1 MNNVTTVGIDLAK
14 NIFQVHGADKAGKK
28 VYSKA
33 LKRDELIPFLAQQKK
48 CLIGIEACGGSHHWA
63 RRFQA
68 LGHEVKMMAPQFV
81 KPYVKADK
89 TDRND
94 AAGIAEA
101 VTRPHMQSVPIK
113 TVEQQELQ
121 MLHRVRALAVE
132 ERTALSNQIRGFL
145 AEFGIIIAQGVTK
158 VFAALPHLLEN
169 KSNVLSMKSVSLFQD
184 LYERFKEVDKKI
196 KAYDKDITTEAKH
209 DERCQRL
216 MEIEGI
222 GPISSTAL
230 VAVLGNAQTFKT
242 GRQVS
247 AWLGLVPK
255 QHSSGGK
262 VKMQGISKRGD
273 SYVRQLLIHGARAV
287 LYALG
292 EKTDGRSEWLRKL
305 VTRAGVNKA
314 AVALANKNARIVWAL
329 LHHNERY
336 RGLTQGAQSDDD
348 VLVMAS

>member
-33 LKRDELIPFLAQQKK
+33 LKREALIPFLAQQKK
-48 CLIGIEACGGSHHWA
+48 CLIGIEACGGSHYWA
-63 RRFQA
+63 RRFQE

-101 VTRPHMQSVPIK
+101 VTRPHMQGVPIK
-113 TVEQQELQ
+113 TVAQQELQ
-121 MLHRVRALAVE
+121 MLHRIRALAIE

-145 AEFGIIIAQGVTK
+145 AEFGIVIAQGLSK
-158 VFAALPHLLEN
+158 IFLELPRILEN
-169 KSNVLSMKSVSLFQD
+169 KGEVLSMKSVKLFED
-184 LYERFKEVDKKI
+184 MYDRFKAVDKKI
-196 KAYDKDITTEAKH
+196 KTYDKEIQEEAKG
-209 DERCQRL
+209 DEQCQRL
-216 MEIEGI
+216 MEVPGI
-222 GPISSTAL
+222 GPITSTAF
-230 VAVLGNAQTFKT
+230 VAAVGNAQTFKT

-273 SYVRQLLIHGARAV
+273 GYVRKLLIHGARAV
-287 LYALG
+287 IRTLG

-305 VTRAGVNKA
+305 VARAGVNKA
-314 AVALANKNARIVWAL
+314 AVALANKNARILWAI
-329 LHHNERY
+329 LHNNEPY
-336 RGLTQGAQSDDD
+336 RGSPQGAQSYGDI
-348 VLVMAS
+348 LVVAS